1 MVNFPRT
8 KQTGRYALEVGQ
20 LLTFPSPILA
30 PILGAT
36 LYMLINQSINSFIY
50 SIRQTLA
57 ARATVIRTR
66 DVTIPVILEPD
77 PEPESLL
84 CQKLV
89 KIRIRIRWL
98 SRTGLKPDLEPESSK
113 FQNKHQSGS
122 GAETG
127 PGIVTSQVIRT
138 PVLLYRR
145 HSVRKKCESNA
156 KLFSCDL
163 LAIGCTL
170 RVAATIWCCDARFIS
185 ISFPHFTNPTSLH
198 LQTSACIWNYN

>member
-1 MVNFPRT
+1 MSPFIRIFNGLPANMVNFPRT
-8 KQTGRYALEVGQ
+8 KQTGRYALEVAQ

-89 KIRIRIRWL
+89 KIRIRIR
-98 SRTGLKPDLEPESSK
+98 
-113 FQNKHQSGS
+113 
-122 GAETG
+122 
-127 PGIVTSQVIRT
+127 
-138 PVLLYRR
+138 
-145 HSVRKKCESNA
+145 
-156 KLFSCDL
+156 
-163 LAIGCTL
+163 
-170 RVAATIWCCDARFIS
+170 
-185 ISFPHFTNPTSLH
+185 
-198 LQTSACIWNYN
+198 